1 MYSNE
6 ALDNSSS
13 STMEEVMLL
22 EEAERTRREIMSI
35 EARPRGNF
43 LTFDV
48 PRGGMSEGRK
58 DRWTATALALR
69 GADIIEKDMFRE
81 KNDVMTLGA
90 IGRRRFY

>member
-1 MYSNE
+1 
-6 ALDNSSS
+6 
-13 STMEEVMLL
+13 
-22 EEAERTRREIMSI
+22 
-35 EARPRGNF
+35 
-43 LTFDV
+43 
-48 PRGGMSEGRK
+48 MSEGRK